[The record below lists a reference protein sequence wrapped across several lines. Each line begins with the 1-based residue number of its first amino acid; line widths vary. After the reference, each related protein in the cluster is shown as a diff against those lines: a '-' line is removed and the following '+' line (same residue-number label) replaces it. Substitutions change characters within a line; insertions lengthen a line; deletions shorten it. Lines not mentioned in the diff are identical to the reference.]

1 MESVNLDELSR
12 ARDAFLRLLAIAH
25 ATNGRSITYTAEC
38 RVVDGTLVIDKD
50 DAVVYETRDVQT
62 LLSR

>member
-25 ATNGRSITYTAEC
+25 ASHGRSITYTAEC
-38 RVVDGTLVIDKD
+38 RIVDGSLVIDKD
-50 DAVVYETRDVQT
+50 DATVYETRDVQKM
-62 LLSR
+62 LST